1 MTGAFVDGIRRVAA
15 APALLL
21 GTGAFAL
28 PVVFLSGIF
37 PWRSVHHLAS
47 NPPPNAFEA
56 AVPLACA
63 AAWAFLTGGVIER
76 LARQRRVGGAGFF
89 TACGVHVWRLIR
101 LAVLAGVVHALLRG
115 ALHPWLLDAVLDA
128 LHRRPDGVLPETA
141 VRRTL
146 AGLTG
151 ALAAGVTV
159 VFDYARVRTV
169 VEDRRSTIGAL
180 LAAGRFVRRR
190 PAAVAGLW
198 LLNAA
203 LAGIV
208 LAAHDLAAPDPGARN
223 VAGVPDRTGPRRR
236 ATLRGAGGPRLPDG
250 VLPGAA
256 GPRHLR
262 RAGQGSAARTRFR
275 PARLTAPRRGAPRS
289 ARVWYKWD
297 VSACRGDRPC
307 MRFRN
312 SS

>member
-1 MTGAFVDGIRRVAA
+1 MAAAGAGGMTGAFVDGIRRVAA

-47 NPPPNAFEA
+47 SPPPNAFEA

-63 AAWAFLTGGVIER
+63 AAWTFLTGGVIER

-89 TACGVHVWRLIR
+89 TACGVHFWRLIR
-101 LAVLAGVVHALLRG
+101 LAVLAGVVYALLRG

-128 LHRRPDGVLPETA
+128 LHGRPDGVLPETA

-146 AGLTG
+146 AGLIG
-151 ALAAGVTV
+151 VLAAGVTL

-203 LAGIV
+203 LAGVV
-208 LAAHDLAAPDPGARN
+208 LAAHDLAAPDPGAGTWP
-223 VAGVPDRTGPRRR
+223 AFLIGLGH
-236 ATLRGAGGPRLPDG
+236 
-250 VLPGAA
+250 GAA
-256 GPRHLR
+256 QLFAALVVHASQTAYFQGQLAHATYVARARVPRPEPVS
-262 RAGQGSAARTRFR
+262 GR
-275 PARLTAPRRGAPRS
+275 PA
-289 ARVWYKWD
+289 
-297 VSACRGDRPC
+297 
-307 MRFRN
+307 
-312 SS
+312 

>member
-1 MTGAFVDGIRRVAA
+1 MAAAGAGGMTGAFVDGIRRVAA

-47 NPPPNAFEA
+47 SPPPNAFEA

-128 LHRRPDGVLPETA
+128 LHGRPDGVLPETA

-146 AGLTG
+146 SGLIG

-169 VEDRRSTIGAL
+169 VEDRRSAIGAL

-208 LAAHDLAAPDPGARN
+208 LAAHDLAAPDPGAGTWP
-223 VAGVPDRTGPRRR
+223 AFLIGLGH
-236 ATLRGAGGPRLPDG
+236 
-250 VLPGAA
+250 GAA
-256 GPRHLR
+256 QLFAALVAHASQTAYFQGQLAHATYVARARVPRPEPVS
-262 RAGQGSAARTRFR
+262 GR
-275 PARLTAPRRGAPRS
+275 PA
-289 ARVWYKWD
+289 
-297 VSACRGDRPC
+297 
-307 MRFRN
+307 
-312 SS
+312 